1 MNYAFFVFLRV
12 GRVIPNAPLRKA
24 AFQPQPRR
32 ISIVDARSH
41 PGTCPL
47 AYARGKG

>member
-1 MNYAFFVFLRV
+1 MNYAFFGFLRV
-12 GRVIPNAPLRKA
+12 GRVIPNAPLRTLSL
-24 AFQPQPRR
+24 QPQR

-41 PGTCPL
+41 PDTCPL